1 MEESSGTEGSSFF
14 VRVAGNLQR
23 VFPVVC
29 ASSENLL

>member
-14 VRVAGNLQR
+14 ARVAGNSQS
-23 VFPVVC
+23 VFLAAC